1 MVSIINKKRGNLLER
16 KEEKNIISEVS
27 IDGIIEIMNMTNGI
41 RNGFFNS
48 LDEILCVIKN
58 EIITMIEKT
67 SESVNK
73 STSTLINNVAMNIV
87 KISLKLNIDKKTRG
101 IKNRIINDDSGM
113 KFIPVKIRTGM
124 RNIKETIT
132 TL

>member
-1 MVSIINKKRGNLLER
+1 MVSIINKKRGTLLER

-48 LDEILCVIKN
+48 LDEILCVIRN
-58 EIITMIEKT
+58 EIITRIEKT
-67 SESVNK
+67 SASVNK
-73 STSTLINNVAMNIV
+73 STSTLINIVAMNNV
-87 KISLKLNIDKKTRG
+87 KISLKFNIDKKTRG
-101 IKNRIINDDSGM
+101 IKKRKINDDNGI

-124 RNIKETIT
+124 RNIEETIT